1 KKVEKVPFFR
11 TIWFQALGILALVS
25 ALGLVLY
32 LLFKPISEEKLYT
45 RIERLMTSKETEDRR
60 TALEGPVKEYLR
72 RFGSE
77 NSEKTAQ
84 VRRWQTEAGLEMAE
98 EDLASI
104 KAKVANGFKLEKMTA
119 LSEAGRTAV
128 RASQAEDEGNLEE
141 GLRLWQEVEKQ

>member
-45 RIERLMTSKETEDRR
+45 RIERLMTSKEIEDRR

-72 RFGSE
+72 RFGSQD
-77 NSEKTAQ
+77 SEHVQ
-84 VRRWQTEAGLEMAE
+84 NVRRWVDDAGVELAE
-98 EDLASI
+98 EDLEDI
-104 KAKVANGFKLEKMTA
+104 KKKVAKGRNRSKMDA
-119 LSEAGRTAV
+119 
-128 RASQAEDEGNLEE
+128 
-141 GLRLWQEVEKQ
+141 